1 MKISE
6 IRKEISHLQHEL
18 NVEKSFI
25 NDCENEIKQ
34 AKELFKD
41 GNLTYSRVNILSD
54 GIKTREKSIENS
66 SKKIDK
72 INDRLLYLNKL
83 YKEKNAQ

>member
-1 MKISE
+1 MKLFE
-6 IRKEISHLQHEL
+6 IRNEISLLEHEL
-18 NVEKSFI
+18 KVEKSFI

-54 GIKTREKSIENS
+54 GIKTREKSIQNS

-72 INDRLLYLNKL
+72 INNRLLYLNKL
-83 YKEKNAQ
+83 YKEKNA